1 MCERNTHM
9 DKDLRSVLL
18 ASVRLLLR
26 PIVRVM
32 LRGGIPFR
40 EFAELAK
47 FAYVEI
53 ATNEFG
59 IRGRPTNV
67 SRTAILTGLNRRD
80 VARIRSAAPH
90 AMLDSVFMS
99 PGSRILAGWHLNG
112 AYVDG
117 DGKPRRLALEG
128 EAPSFQGLVREYAP
142 DLPYIALFKELSASG
157 AIELCDDGLLQVLM
171 RSYIPKSFDPNQI
184 RLWGSILHDMAATLA
199 HNVTRPGSAPPR
211 FERRAIHLNVRRSAA
226 PAFREFV
233 EFEGQ
238 QFLEKI
244 DSWLAQHGADANLSE
259 APHETASVRLGA
271 GAYLI
276 EETPAKGLR
285 S

>member
-1 MCERNTHM
+1 M
-9 DKDLRSVLL
+9 DDDLRSVLL

-99 PGSRILAGWHLNG
+99 PGSRILAGWHLSG
-112 AYVDG
+112 AYLDRG
-117 DGKPRRLALEG
+117 GKPMRLALEG
-128 EAPSFQGLVREYAP
+128 AVPSFQSLVREYAP
-142 DLPYIALFKELSASG
+142 DLPYIALFKELTSSG

-171 RSYIPKSFDPNQI
+171 RSYIPKSFDPNQV

-199 HNVTRPGSAPPR
+199 HNVTRPGSVAPR
-211 FERRAIHLNVRRSAA
+211 FERRAIHVSVRQSAV
-226 PAFREFV
+226 PAFREFL
-233 EFEGQ
+233 ESEGQ

-244 DSWLAQHGADANLSE
+244 DSWLARHGVDADAPQG
-259 APHETASVRLGA
+259 APESAAVRLGA

-276 EETPAKGLR
+276 EETQPKGLR

>member
-1 MCERNTHM
+1 M
-9 DKDLRSVLL
+9 DSDLRSVLL

-32 LRGGIPFR
+32 VRGGVPFR
-40 EFAELAK
+40 EFSELAK
-47 FAYVEI
+47 FAYVEV

-59 IRGRPTNV
+59 LRGRPTNV

-80 VARIRSAAPH
+80 VARIRGAAPH
-90 AMLDSVFMS
+90 AMLESVFMS

-112 AYVDG
+112 AYLDADG
-117 DGKPRRLALEG
+117 APRRLALEG
-128 EAPSFQGLVREYAP
+128 EGDGPSFQGLVREYAP
-142 DLPYIALFKELSASG
+142 DLPYIALFKELSAAG
-157 AIELCDDGLLQVLM
+157 AIELCDDGSLQVLM

-199 HNVTRPGSAPPR
+199 HNVTRPGLAPPR

-226 PAFREFV
+226 PAFREFL
-233 EFEGQ
+233 EAEGQ

-244 DSWLAQHGADANLSE
+244 DSWLTRHAADANSSAPQAE
-259 APHETASVRLGA
+259 AAAVRLGA

-276 EETPAKGLR
+276 EETPAKGAR